1 MSLSHNL
8 RHGYGCRPSGA
19 QTEVRGP
26 APVRGPLTAVGRDLQ
41 KADRPECGFPVCRQS
56 PLDTP
61 CWSLS
66 PHPENIY
73 HLRLTTAQNRT
84 EQTDHVTPGVL
95 VHTCR
100 TDLLT
105 RRDSSLTPFLFNYIC
120 RTKTLNLIPVQSGFG
135 ISDLYFLH
143 FIVWSLIISTVDDT
157 VVAVLETVCL
167 GQREKKKKT
176 SLLLFKEQDVTDTL
190 CQRKE

>member
-26 APVRGPLTAVGRDLQ
+26 APVRGPFTAVGRDLQ

-66 PHPENIY
+66 PHPGNIY
-73 HLRLTTAQNRT
+73 HLQLTTAQNQNRT
-84 EQTDHVTPGVL
+84 EQTDHVIPGVL

-135 ISDLYFLH
+135 ISDLYLFTLRC
-143 FIVWSLIISTVDDT
+143 
-157 VVAVLETVCL
+157 LEFNYFYC
-167 GQREKKKKT
+167 
-176 SLLLFKEQDVTDTL
+176 
-190 CQRKE
+190 

>member
-26 APVRGPLTAVGRDLQ
+26 APVRGPFTAVGRDLQ

-66 PHPENIY
+66 PHPGNIY
-73 HLRLTTAQNRT
+73 HLRLTRAQNRT
-84 EQTDHVTPGVL
+84 EQTDHVTPGPHLQDGPADPTRLQPDSISVQL
-95 VHTCR
+95 HLPDKDSKSDPSSVWVWNFR
-100 TDLLT
+100 SLLFT
-105 RRDSSLTPFLFNYIC
+105 LHCLEFNYFYC
-120 RTKTLNLIPVQSGFG
+120 
-135 ISDLYFLH
+135 
-143 FIVWSLIISTVDDT
+143 
-157 VVAVLETVCL
+157 
-167 GQREKKKKT
+167 
-176 SLLLFKEQDVTDTL
+176 
-190 CQRKE
+190 

>member
-1 MSLSHNL
+1 MVTVVVHQGLKP
-8 RHGYGCRPSGA
+8 RSGA
-19 QTEVRGP
+19 QHLLEVHSQQWVVTSRRQTDQNV
-26 APVRGPLTAVGRDLQ
+26 ASQCAANHHLT
-41 KADRPECGFPVCRQS
+41 P
-56 PLDTP
+56 P

-66 PHPENIY
+66 PHPGNIY
-73 HLRLTTAQNRT
+73 HLRLTRAQNRT

-135 ISDLYFLH
+135 ISDLYLFTLRC
-143 FIVWSLIISTVDDT
+143 
-157 VVAVLETVCL
+157 LEFNYFYC
-167 GQREKKKKT
+167 
-176 SLLLFKEQDVTDTL
+176 
-190 CQRKE
+190 